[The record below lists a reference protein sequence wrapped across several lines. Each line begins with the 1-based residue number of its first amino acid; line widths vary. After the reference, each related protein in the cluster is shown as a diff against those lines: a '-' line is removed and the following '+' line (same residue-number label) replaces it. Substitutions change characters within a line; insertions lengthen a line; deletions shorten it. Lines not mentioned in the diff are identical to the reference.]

1 MIHNDHLGTPQKMT
15 DASGTVVW
23 AADYKPF
30 GEVNITTNTITNN
43 LRFPGQ
49 YYDAE
54 TGLHYNR
61 YRDYNPALDRYIEWD
76 PIGLKGN
83 DLNLY
88 AYVRNP
94 LRFIDPWG
102 LELQVTVQE
111 GTGTG
116 TYGATVTVVNTD
128 TNTTVFTGQGS
139 SLPNNSNT
147 QNTVATGTYSGTN
160 TTRASGG
167 SGIYIGET
175 PTAPG
180 SPRSTAY
187 DIFVH
192 CGSTQTNRGSAGCL
206 TVRPDQCQEFFRNFT
221 PEQPVTVNVRR

>member
-1 MIHNDHLGTPQKMT
+1 MT

-30 GEVNITTNTITNN
+30 GEATVTVSTITNN
-43 LRFPGQ
+43 LQLPGQ

-54 TGLHYNR
+54 TGLNYNY
-61 YRDYNPALDRYIEWD
+61 YRDYNPMIGRYIEWD
-76 PIGLKGN
+76 PIGLKGD

-88 AYVRNP
+88 AYIRNP
-94 LRFIDPWG
+94 IRFIDPRG
-102 LELQVTVQE
+102 LEKQITIQE

-116 TYGATVTVVNTD
+116 TYGATVTVVDTN

-139 SLPNNSNT
+139 SLPNNSRT
-147 QNTVATGTYSGTN
+147 QNTIATGTYDGTN

-167 SGIYIGET
+167 PGIYIGET

-180 SPRSTAY
+180 SPRNTAF

-192 CGSTQTNRGSAGCL
+192 CGTSQTNRGSRGCL
-206 TVRPDQCQEFFRNFT
+206 TINPDQCQEFFRNFRR
-221 PEQPVTVNVRR
+221 EEDVTVNVRR